1 MISPTWQSSRRCRL
15 LRGNRSEVYDGGA
28 RVHLDI
34 YLKFSSSAKG
44 TLKKYKLLRRPNMCY
59 ILEKHGIQHTFEKW
73 KNWRRPRQKSINH
86 KDPEFSMSNCQNIA
100 SSYVS
105 KVLKILQLLNNYPN
119 FIHFPCSRP
128 KTVCLLSL
136 AFSLNQVMLVF
147 RLNIFQHFSFLNIF
161 LILNVSNVPS
171 IPKNVPRRNFFS
183 TFSLFSLAFSLDQ
196 VLLAFALNQVML

>member
-1 MISPTWQSSRRCRL
+1 
-15 LRGNRSEVYDGGA
+15 
-28 RVHLDI
+28 
-34 YLKFSSSAKG
+34 
-44 TLKKYKLLRRPNMCY
+44 MCY

-73 KNWRRPRQKSINH
+73 KNWQRPRQKSINH

-147 RLNIFQHFSFLNIF
+147 LLHQVVLRMLHHLFQFESCLQFRPCTACLC
-161 LILNVSNVPS
+161 SQPS
-171 IPKNVPRRNFFS
+171 SASTPPRTGPRS
-183 TFSLFSLAFSLDQ
+183 WRGRGRGGCSWSSWR
-196 VLLAFALNQVML
+196 

>member
-1 MISPTWQSSRRCRL
+1 
-15 LRGNRSEVYDGGA
+15 
-28 RVHLDI
+28 
-34 YLKFSSSAKG
+34 
-44 TLKKYKLLRRPNMCY
+44 MCY